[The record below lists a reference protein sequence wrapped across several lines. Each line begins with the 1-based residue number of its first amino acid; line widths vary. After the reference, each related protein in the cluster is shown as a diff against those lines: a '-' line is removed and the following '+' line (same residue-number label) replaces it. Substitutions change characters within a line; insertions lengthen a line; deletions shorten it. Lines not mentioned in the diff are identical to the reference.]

1 MNFPTQIEQ
10 ELFGYLSPEGQVKVE
25 EHFAALEA
33 EPPNECPNCGAAIAD
48 ADSFCDDDCKDAWW
62 GIDKM
67 QIERERIAGEREDAA
82 EFRRE
87 CAREDR
93 LRDEN
98 IELMVREPDEE
109 RFDRNTEPQD
119 NIPSEAVKSDR

>member
-10 ELFGYLSPEGQVKVE
+10 ILHDYLSSAGKTAVDRHHAQI
-25 EHFAALEA
+25 A
-33 EPPNECPNCGAAIAD
+33 ETPNACMNCGTAITEEAD
-48 ADSFCDDDCKDAWW
+48 FCDDDCKDAWW
-62 GIDKM
+62 GIDRA

>member
-10 ELFGYLSPEGQVKVE
+10 ELFDYLSPEGQVKVE

-62 GIDKM
+62 GIDRA

-98 IELMVREPDEE
+98 IELMVREPDVEPDE
-109 RFDRNTEPQD
+109 DRLTD
-119 NIPSEAVKSDR
+119 EARELKTR